1 MEREM
6 ETGGREMERG
16 GERWRRG
23 QDGARGERWRE
34 IEQEGERWREVE
46 GDEEITKEQEREKER
61 DGGSISSQ
69 IRGPI
74 QICSQ
79 TYKQSKT

>member
-46 GDEEITKEQEREKER
+46 GDEEITKEQEREGWWIHLLTDPR
-61 DGGSISSQ
+61 AHSDMFTNI
-69 IRGPI
+69 
-74 QICSQ
+74 
-79 TYKQSKT
+79 